1 MNPRS
6 IILTLLCL
14 TAFLGLPAC
23 DGNASNEKSINEE
36 IEEINRA
43 SREEQRRQIEEEGVA
58 DVGTEHL
65 DQMGSALENAAAN
78 ASGEQAKVLRE
89 QASLVREMQA
99 NLDKYDAILNEL
111 IAAGGIDAST
121 VTGPEDI
128 ENRLEIV
135 DRLEA
140 ENERL
145 AIEQPRILR
154 RMGEIENTS
163 SLIEKQLV
171 YHRKIRQTDRD
182 LFAAMRGVFGILSEY
197 GDGIE
202 VLSDGSIM
210 FDEDMPDE
218 VLNQYNAYIEEINLV
233 SAQQG
238 QLQLELLELVP

>member
-1 MNPRS
+1 MNSRS
-6 IILTLLCL
+6 MILTLLCL
-14 TAFLGLPAC
+14 TVFLVLPAC
-23 DGNASNEKSINEE
+23 DGSASNEKSINEE

-78 ASGEQAKVLRE
+78 ATGEQAEVLRE
-89 QASLVREMQA
+89 QASLIREMQA

-128 ENRLEIV
+128 QNRLEIV

-163 SLIEKQLV
+163 SLIEKQL
-171 YHRKIRQTDRD
+171 
-182 LFAAMRGVFGILSEY
+182 
-197 GDGIE
+197 
-202 VLSDGSIM
+202 
-210 FDEDMPDE
+210 
-218 VLNQYNAYIEEINLV
+218 
-233 SAQQG
+233 
-238 QLQLELLELVP
+238 